1 MKVLEHGC
9 SIVESTIEKWC
20 YVVGLAGLFNYYF
33 YVTLEIVLKF
43 AIRRPPMVL

>member
-20 YVVGLAGLFNYYF
+20 YVVGCAGLFNYYF

-43 AIRRPPMVL
+43 AIRQPPMVL